1 MNDVDTAK
9 VYNKREWSDKP
20 KTVSKR
26 LWYHSLSPE
35 QKEQHLAYQRQQRH
49 KRAEKRA
56 LKPVRTERERQAHR
70 EYMRNMRNFMKQR
83 STIPTQ

>member
-1 MNDVDTAK
+1 MINEQAK

-35 QKEQHLAYQRQQRH
+35 QKEQHLAYQRH
-49 KRAEKRA
+49 KRAEK
-56 LKPVRTERERQAHR
+56 
-70 EYMRNMRNFMKQR
+70 
-83 STIPTQ
+83 